1 MLDTARRVEEVVDG
15 TAPGLD
21 PAALVEAQT
30 PLIFRGV
37 ARDWPLVGEGRQGPD
52 RAIDYLKSFY
62 RGRPVVGYTGAPE
75 IGGRYFYNDALTAMN
90 FQAERLQLDLYL
102 DRIRDHFADPRPPS
116 LYVGSTDVDGHLPG
130 LRAENDLR
138 LAPTAFGP
146 VAPLVSIWIG
156 NRTTAATHYDMSNNI
171 ACCLVGRRRFTL
183 FPPDQVHNLY
193 PGPLEPTP
201 GGQVVS
207 MVDLRAPDLDRY
219 PRFAEAVRA
228 AQVAEL
234 EPGDV
239 LFYPAL
245 WWHQVEALDA
255 FNVMINY
262 WWHGAPRF
270 MDTPMN
276 TLLHGLLSL
285 RDRPAA
291 EKRAWRELFDYYV
304 FGSGDR
310 AAAHLPEAA
319 RGPLAPIDE
328 ISARRLRAHLL
339 NRLNR

>member
-1 MLDTARRVEEVVDG
+1 MLESARRVQEVVDW
-15 TAPGLD
+15 TAPGID
-21 PAALVEAQT
+21 PAALVEAQM
-30 PLIFRGV
+30 PLIFRGM
-37 ARDWPLVGEGRQGPD
+37 ARDWPLVGQGRQAPD
-52 RAIDYLKSFY
+52 RVIDYLKSFY

-75 IGGRYFYNDALTAMN
+75 IGGRYFYNDTLTGMN
-90 FQAERLQLDLYL
+90 FQAERVQLDAYL
-102 DRIRDHFADPRPPS
+102 DRIRVHLDDPRAPS
-116 LYVGSTDVDGHLPG
+116 FYVGSTDVDDHLPG
-130 LRAENDLR
+130 LRTENDLG
-138 LAPTAFGP
+138 LEPAAFGA
-146 VAPLVSIWIG
+146 VAPLVSIWMG
-156 NRTTAATHYDMSNNI
+156 TRTTASTHYDMSNNI

-207 MVDLRAPDLDRY
+207 MVDLRAPDLERY
-219 PRFAEAVRA
+219 PRFAEAAEA

-245 WWHQVEALDA
+245 WWHQVDALDA

-270 MDTPMN
+270 MDTPMS

-285 RDRPAA
+285 RDRPEA

-304 FGSGDR
+304 FGPGDR
-310 AAAHLPEAA
+310 AAAHLPDAA
-319 RGPLAPIDE
+319 RGPLAPMDE
-328 ISARRLRAHLL
+328 ITARRLRAHLL